1 MMTVREATLAPVVT
15 RTQSPAQAKV
25 VPVARRRKAG
35 GAAPMTEDGISL
47 YLQEIGRPHLLT
59 ADDEKVIGRRMEMG
73 QALEELQREL
83 HRGNAQFTAVDVAVA
98 LARRLLESY
107 HLLRLAADESG
118 NPPLGGFGH
127 TLAGGAFR
135 TVLDGQPDAALAA
148 ALADVT
154 GESAESLEKRLVKLS
169 VACLLLPARLL
180 ALLDGL
186 PVNGNSHTAM
196 VGEWLHRLYEP
207 DAEALEAHFRVIA
220 GEAEAA
226 RTRLIECNLRLV
238 VSVARRHL
246 NRGVSFADLLQEG
259 NIGLMHA
266 ATRFDYRKGFRFS
279 TYATWWIQQ
288 AISRAIADQARTIR
302 LPVHMVELLGKL
314 NRAAREMTEE
324 LGRGPTR
331 EELALAMGFLNEK
344 LEDQLA
350 KLAARQLQMANLK
363 DAEIDPRRII
373 LRSGL
378 LLDSHRLPMEIREK
392 VRRGAAKID
401 EMVRAAQEPVSLE
414 TPVGEDDES
423 YLGDLIE
430 DAQSVDP
437 LHAASQHLLRDEVR
451 GALDT
456 LTERERQVLQLR
468 FGLLNGEPTT
478 LKEVGRELGITRER
492 ARQIEAEALAK
503 LRRAQLGL
511 ALHEY
516 LL

>member
-1 MMTVREATLAPVVT
+1 MMTVRETTLAPVVT
-15 RTQSPAQAKV
+15 SAQPPAQAKA

-35 GAAPMTEDGISL
+35 AAAPLTEDGISL

-59 ADDEKVIGRRMEMG
+59 AGDEKVIGRRMEMG

-83 HRGNAQFTAVDVAVA
+83 HRSNAQFTAVDVAVT
-98 LARRLLESY
+98 LARRLLEGY
-107 HLLRLAADESG
+107 PLLMLAATEA
-118 NPPLGGFGH
+118 NIPALGSFGQ
-127 TLAGGAFR
+127 TLVGEAFR
-135 TVLDGQPDAALAA
+135 ALLGAQPDVALAA
-148 ALADVT
+148 ALGNAC

-169 VACLLLPARLL
+169 VAHLLLPANLL
-180 ALLDGL
+180 AILDGL

-196 VGEWLHRLYEP
+196 VGERLHRLYEP
-207 DAEALEAHFRVIA
+207 YAEALEAHCRAIA
-220 GEAEAA
+220 SEAEAA
-226 RTRLIECNLRLV
+226 RTRLIESNLRLV

-302 LPVHMVELLGKL
+302 LPVHMVELLGKM
-314 NRAAREMTEE
+314 NRAAREMAEE

-331 EELALAMGFLNEK
+331 EELALALGFLNEK

-350 KLAARQLQMANLK
+350 KLAARQLQIASQE
-363 DAEIDPRRII
+363 AELDPRRLI

-378 LLDSHRLPMEIREK
+378 LLDSHRLPAEIQER

-401 EMVRAAQEPVSLE
+401 EMVRAAQEPISLE

-437 LHAASQHLLRDEVR
+437 LNAASQHLLRDEVR
-451 GALDT
+451 GALDS

-468 FGLLNGEPTT
+468 FGLLDGEPTT

-503 LRRAQLGL
+503 LRRAQFGF